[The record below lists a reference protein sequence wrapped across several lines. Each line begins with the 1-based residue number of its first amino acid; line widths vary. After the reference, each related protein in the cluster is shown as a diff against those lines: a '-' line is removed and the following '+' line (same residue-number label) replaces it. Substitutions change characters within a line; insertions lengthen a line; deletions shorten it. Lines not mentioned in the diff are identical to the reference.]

1 MLLYY
6 IIFITIILPYYDY
19 ANCLANYANQVL
31 DGAMACPPEDSRGCD
46 HMGNGSY
53 QESLDT
59 ILAEKKCANK
69 RKYNKLCAEVATALN
84 YKSK

>member
-1 MLLYY
+1 
-6 IIFITIILPYYDY
+6 
-19 ANCLANYANQVL
+19 
-31 DGAMACPPEDSRGCD
+31 MACPPEDSRGCD

-53 QESLDT
+53 QESLDA

-69 RKYNKLCAEVATALN
+69 RKYKELCAKMSTALN